1 MEKGSTNGT
10 VTDINGKFSLSVPN
24 KSTLVISYIGYVS
37 KAIIV
42 GNQTVFNI
50 QLTEDT
56 QNLNEVV
63 VTALGIKREEKAL
76 GYAVQ
81 KVDAKALTS
90 AKSIDV
96 GTSLTGKVA
105 GLNVKN
111 STEFNEAPSL
121 KLRGETPIL
130 IIDGIP
136 YGNMTLNEIAPDD
149 IESIDVLKGATASAL
164 YGARGTTGAI
174 MITTKREVHKMKV
187 SM

>member
-1 MEKGSTNGT
+1 MDKSIILSPKEMLMSAVVQQSIKNISGTITDSNGEPIIGANVLEKGSTNGT

-37 KAIIV
+37 KAIVV

-76 GYAVQ
+76 GYAVL

-130 IIDGIP
+130 IIDG
-136 YGNMTLNEIAPDD
+136 T
-149 IESIDVLKGATASAL
+149 
-164 YGARGTTGAI
+164 
-174 MITTKREVHKMKV
+174 H
-187 SM
+187 

>member
-1 MEKGSTNGT
+1 MLMSAVVQQSIKNISGTITDSNGEPIIGANVLEKGSTNGT

-37 KAIIV
+37 KAIVV

-81 KVDAKALTS
+81 KVDAKAYKMIVLQGMPD
-90 AKSIDV
+90 I
-96 GTSLTGKVA
+96 
-105 GLNVKN
+105 
-111 STEFNEAPSL
+111 
-121 KLRGETPIL
+121 LRK
-130 IIDGIP
+130 
-136 YGNMTLNEIAPDD
+136 TLC
-149 IESIDVLKGATASAL
+149 
-164 YGARGTTGAI
+164 YC
-174 MITTKREVHKMKV
+174 
-187 SM
+187 